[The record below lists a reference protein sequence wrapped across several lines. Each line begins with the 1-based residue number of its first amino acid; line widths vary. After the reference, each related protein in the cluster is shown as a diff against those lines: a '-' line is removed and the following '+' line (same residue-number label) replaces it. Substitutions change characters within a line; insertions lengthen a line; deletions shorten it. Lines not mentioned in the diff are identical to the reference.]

1 MDPMQRIPRALGA
14 LATATALLLTAACG
28 TGSEPST
35 EPGQLDVVVAFYPFQ
50 YVAERVAG
58 SDAKVTNLTAPGAEP
73 HDLELTPKQMAS
85 LSDADVVIYQSGF
98 QPAVDEAI
106 ADAKPKHLVD
116 VAQVVQLHTQT
127 ADGGHD
133 HSDQAHQHD
142 DGKAEHGEAGHGEDE
157 HAHDHSH
164 EGDGGHDHEPAAG
177 SLDPHAWLD
186 PANME
191 KVTTAVTD
199 ELKKAAPGG
208 AAGFDANA
216 AATHAD
222 LKRLDTEFRDGLKT
236 CERREFITSHA
247 AFGYLAE
254 TYDLT
259 QIGLRGLSPDSE
271 PSPAR
276 IAEVQQEAREHGVS
290 TIFYETLVSPAV
302 AQSVASDLGLA
313 TDVLDPLEG
322 LTAES
327 RGTNYIE
334 VMESNLA
341 ALKKANACQ

>member
-1 MDPMQRIPRALGA
+1 MQRISRALGA

-28 TGSEPST
+28 TDGEPSSK
-35 EPGQLDVVVAFYPFQ
+35 PGQLDVVVAFYPFQ

-58 SDAKVTNLTAPGAEP
+58 PDAAVTNLTAPGAEP

-106 ADAKPKHLVD
+106 ADAKPRHVVD

-133 HSDQAHQHD
+133 HSDQGHQHEGGD
-142 DGKAEHGEAGHGEDE
+142 TGHGDAESEHD
-157 HAHDHSH
+157 HAHES
-164 EGDGGHDHEPAAG
+164 GHDHEPAAG

-186 PANME
+186 PTNME
-191 KVTTAVTD
+191 KVTTAVAD
-199 ELKKAAPGG
+199 ELGKAAPQA
-208 AAGFDANA
+208 AAGFTTNSEAL
-216 AATHAD
+216 HGD
-222 LKRLDTEFRDGLKT
+222 LQRLDTEYRDGLKT

-254 TYDLT
+254 RYDLT
-259 QIGLRGLSPDSE
+259 QIGLRGLSPDAE

-276 IAEVQQEAREHGVS
+276 IAEVQQEARDHGVT

-302 AQSVASDLGLA
+302 AQSVAGDLGLA

>member
-1 MDPMQRIPRALGA
+1 MHRIPRALGA
-14 LATATALLLTAACG
+14 LTTTAALLLTAACG
-28 TGSEPST
+28 TGSEPTT
-35 EPGQLDVVVAFYPFQ
+35 EPGQLNVVVAFYPFQ

-58 SDAKVTNLTAPGAEP
+58 SDANVTNLTAPGAEP

-85 LSDADVVIYQSGF
+85 LSDADVVIYQTGF

-106 ADAKPKHLVD
+106 ADAKPKHVVD
-116 VAQVVQLHTQT
+116 VANVVQLHAQT

-133 HSDQAHQHD
+133 HGNETPATADEQAD
-142 DGKAEHGEAGHGEDE
+142 DE
-157 HAHDHSH
+157 HSH
-164 EGDGGHDHEPAAG
+164 EGHEGHDHEPAAG
-177 SLDPHAWLD
+177 SLDPHAWLN
-186 PANME
+186 PENME

-199 ELKKAAPGG
+199 ELKKAAP
-208 AAGFDANA
+208 AGSATFDANA
-216 AATHAD
+216 EATKAD
-222 LKRLDTEFRDGLKT
+222 LHQLDVHFREGLKT

-254 TYDLT
+254 TYGLT
-259 QIGLRGLSPDSE
+259 QIGIRGLSPDAE
-271 PSPAR
+271 PSPTR
-276 IAEVQQEAREHGVS
+276 VAEVQQEARDHGIT

-302 AQSVASDLGLA
+302 AQSVASDLGLT